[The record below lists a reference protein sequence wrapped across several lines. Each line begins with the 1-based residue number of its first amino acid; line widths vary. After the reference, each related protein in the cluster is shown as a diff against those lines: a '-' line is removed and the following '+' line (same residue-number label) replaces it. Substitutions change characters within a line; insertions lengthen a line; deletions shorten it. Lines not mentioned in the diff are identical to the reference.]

1 MTEQQKVS
9 NWNVPNVLTAVRMV
23 MVPVF
28 AWVLLAYPQDPTM
41 RWVATAIFLIAIATD
56 ALDGNIARKYNLVTD
71 FGKVVVSPLACAAGI
86 NASESA
92 TARAQEDNFS
102 ISFPMIG
109 TVDGMCGAAL
119 PRLVLQEIE
128 FDTSGNTRHNC
139 QK

>member
-1 MTEQQKVS
+1 MTVG
-9 NWNVPNVLTAVRMV
+9 
-23 MVPVF
+23 
-28 AWVLLAYPQDPTM
+28 LLASGNSSTRKPLGKRYSQMPSTQGP
-41 RWVATAIFLIAIATD
+41 AT
-56 ALDGNIARKYNLVTD
+56 TD